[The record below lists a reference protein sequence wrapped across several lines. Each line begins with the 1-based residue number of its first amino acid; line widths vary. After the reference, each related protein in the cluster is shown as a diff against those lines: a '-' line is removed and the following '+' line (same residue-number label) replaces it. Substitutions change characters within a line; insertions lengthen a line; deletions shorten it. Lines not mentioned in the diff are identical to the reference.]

1 MAGRIQPSSKVRRSS
16 FVVLATSLGLFLAF
30 AGLFSLRQAIA
41 GKNSLAGKET
51 RPTATLSLEGIQF
64 EQADAGSA
72 VIGEY
77 DGMYDTASGK
87 MTIHERKTG
96 SKIRNSRI
104 AARFEPG
111 SEVAPGS
118 FGFSVVAS
126 TFIASGDNPGTVS
139 GEVQIANNTASTLY
153 NTRLVFTAFKVGGPG
168 GADAGNIPGASGFA
182 YFNDGQIAYNS
193 KLNVSRYYGDIAPSG
208 NAKAIWTFATV
219 AQPPGFFFSFRVL
232 ADIGVAA
239 ESVQPAAVQVSSVGT
254 SVQISGRGFNNPTV
268 EILNGNAVIGS
279 MSVTAS
285 TSTSIT
291 ATVPANLPAGQY
303 NLRITNQGATPGGAG
318 SSLLTGKLSVTGV
331 PDGAHTLSGAISS
344 LPDAGPYLVSG
355 SATISSSLSVKPG
368 TVIYVANGATITVA
382 GGGNIVA
389 NGGVPGIPNS
399 GRDGASP
406 VSPARIV
413 FTANRAPGA
422 ALPSAGAWAG
432 INATAASSAE
442 MVLRNVAV
450 EYAGAAGSAAINLT
464 ASGRKLRLADSIIRR
479 SAGAAITAL
488 GAGDSLI
495 GFARNLIES
504 NGTSAADAAIIL
516 NGNAALGLFE
526 LPPSEIPSATSVG
539 DAGYYVSS
547 ANDFSG
553 NQVDAVQIGTDSDNA
568 SNDFTKSGVLVGQG
582 VTPIRIRGNSGNP
595 AVVGAT
601 SPPAELT
608 ITPTANIQ
616 LAPGTDFMAGDGA
629 TKFGAIAANGY
640 AGVYL
645 GGPAPAMPGGD
656 SGISGAL
663 APTAASDKFIEFNSI
678 PGSGNWGAIFFT
690 KNATSSSILNWV
702 KVQNGGNSSQGAGA
716 IIVDTITIKLTNSQ
730 INNSASGQ
738 LLVLNNANVNT
749 TGSNFIPGGGGG
761 GGNLAITTIAGG
773 VYGDGNQGIQISLGT
788 PVAAA
793 ADPQGRGVYF
803 VDATNLG
810 NLIRFFNTSTTQVTL
825 GGGIKVDPGT
835 IRTIAGGGL
844 EVADNVPGR
853 TADTGSVAG
862 LAVSPQGDLVYFIDS
877 GVSLI
882 RAINVSTTTK
892 TVNGQSI
899 AAGNVGTLASSGF
912 GSSLNG
918 LAVAASG
925 DVYVADATAGVNKIF
940 RISAAGGNPTV
951 IAGNGANTKS
961 DDVFSAGPATNIA
974 LLQPRAVIVDA
985 AGAVYIA
992 DTGHARV
999 IKVDGGQA
1007 SLMRQFP
1014 PKQDSSATPYQNNP
1028 FPSGLAIY
1036 NGKVYIANGNSQDI
1050 ARIDSPGT
1058 SVSISGTIGT
1068 SCDYSSS
1075 NCGDGGAAA
1084 AASYGLLGSTGT
1096 PPLAGIA
1103 ADSKGLFILDQASI
1117 QRGRIRYLNL
1127 SGAAVTMAGVT
1138 VASNSINTIAGT
1150 GLTPPFDGGLATSAG
1165 FNTPTGVAVD
1175 PAGNLWVSDMLSSKI
1190 RYVNRGSSPITLF
1203 AGTASAQT
1211 VAPGTIITVNR
1222 DVGVGATD
1230 NVPVIQGGFDTPQ
1243 GLVATSQGVFVADSK
1258 KGPAVDQR
1266 RTGLIRFF
1274 NTSSQIVSF
1283 YTGQI
1288 KIDVEPGMIKTIIGG
1303 GVSSGSVG
1311 DGQAPLSAK
1320 FLAPEDIALHP
1331 TTGDIFVADAGNKR
1345 VRKIVRSTGVVSSLN
1360 LPTGT
1365 NDQYTG
1371 IAFDSAGR
1379 LLVVNAGTG
1388 TILREKTAGSG
1399 ANANG
1404 FDTIF
1409 SGDPLK
1415 KPRDIAE
1422 GTDGSLYV
1430 TNAGDT
1436 TPSSAGDYR
1445 IIKINPSVSP
1455 ATATVFAGSTTPGYF
1470 GDGGAPGSALLN
1482 LQPDPI
1488 NIATVGN
1495 AVTIRTTVNIIIG
1508 IGGEIIF
1515 TDSKNN
1521 AVRRIK

>member
-1 MAGRIQPSSKVRRSS
+1 MAGRKQPSSKVRRNSIAL
-16 FVVLATSLGLFLAF
+16 LATFLGLFLAL
-30 AGLFSLRQAIA
+30 AALYSLRQAIA
-41 GKNSLAGKET
+41 GKNPLPGKET
-51 RPTATLSLEGIQF
+51 RPTAIQSLDGMRF
-64 EQADAGSA
+64 EQTDAGSA

-77 DGMYDTASGK
+77 DGMFDPASGQ
-87 MTIHERKTG
+87 MRILERKTA

-104 AARFEPG
+104 ASRFEPG

-118 FGFSVVAS
+118 FGFSVLAS

-139 GEVQIANNTASTLY
+139 GEVQIANNSTSTFY

-182 YFNDGQIAYNS
+182 YFNDGQIAYNG

-239 ESVQPAAVQVSSVGT
+239 ESVQPSAVQVSSVGT

-268 EILNGNAVIGS
+268 EILNSSAVIGP
-279 MSVTAS
+279 MSVTGS

-318 SSLLTGKLSVTGV
+318 SSLLRGKLSVTGI
-331 PDGAHTLSGAISS
+331 PDGAHTISGSISS
-344 LPDAGPYLVSG
+344 LPDAGPYLVSS

-368 TVIYVANGATITVA
+368 TVIYVANGAAITVA
-382 GGGNIVA
+382 GGGNIIA

-399 GRDGASP
+399 GRDGAAP
-406 VSPARIV
+406 VGPARIV
-413 FTANRAPGA
+413 FTADRAPGA
-422 ALPSAGAWAG
+422 ALPSAGAWGG

-442 MVLRNVAV
+442 MVLRNAAV
-450 EYAGAAGSAAINLT
+450 EYAGTAGSAAINLT
-464 ASGRKLRLADSIIRR
+464 GSGRKLRLADSIIRR
-479 SAGAAITAL
+479 GAGSAITAL
-488 GAGDSLI
+488 SPNDSLI
-495 GFARNLIES
+495 GFTRNRIES
-504 NGTSAADAAIIL
+504 NGSSAADGAIIL
-516 NGNAALGLFE
+516 SGNASLGLFE
-526 LPPSEIPSATSVG
+526 LPPSEIPSSTSVG
-539 DAGYYVSS
+539 DGGYYFSS

-553 NQVDAVQIGTDSDNA
+553 NQADAVQIGTDGDNA

-582 VTPIRIRGNSGNP
+582 LTPIRIRGTSSNP

-601 SPPAELT
+601 SPPAELM
-608 ITPTANIQ
+608 ISPTANIQ

-629 TKFGAIAANGY
+629 TKFGSIAANGY

-645 GGPAPAMPGGD
+645 GSPAPSMPSGG

-663 APTAASDKFIEFNSI
+663 APTAVSDKFIEFNGI

-690 KNATSSSILNWV
+690 KNASASSILNWV

-749 TGSNFIPGGGGG
+749 TGSNFMAGGGGG
-761 GGNLAITTIAGG
+761 ANLAITTIAGG
-773 VYGDGNQGIQISLGT
+773 VYGDGNQGVQISLGT

-793 ADPQGRGVYF
+793 ADPQGRGLYF

-825 GGGIKVDPGT
+825 GGGIKVNPGA
-835 IRTIAGGGL
+835 IRSIAGGGL
-844 EVADNVPGR
+844 EIVDNVPGR
-853 TADTGSVAG
+853 TADTGSVSG
-862 LAVSPQGDLVYFIDS
+862 LAVSPTGDLVYFIDS

-882 RAINVSTTTK
+882 RVVNVSTSSK
-892 TVNGQSI
+892 TVNGQTI
-899 AAGNVGTLASSGF
+899 AAGNVGTLASTGF

-918 LAVAASG
+918 LAVAASTG

-940 RISAAGGNPTV
+940 KITGTGGNPTV
-951 IAGNGANTKS
+951 IAGNGATTRA
-961 DDVFSAGPATNIA
+961 DDVFSAGAATNVA

-992 DTGHARV
+992 DTGHARI

-1007 SLMRQFP
+1007 TLMRQFP
-1014 PKQDSSATPYQNNP
+1014 PRQDSSAMPYQNNP

-1050 ARIDSPGT
+1050 ARIDSPGV

-1075 NCGDGGAAA
+1075 NCGDGGAASA
-1084 AASYGLLGSTGT
+1084 AAYGLLGSTGT

-1103 ADSKGLFILDQASI
+1103 ADGKGLFILDQASI

-1138 VASNSINTIAGT
+1138 VSSNSINTIAGT
-1150 GLTPPFDGGLATSAG
+1150 GLPPPYDGGLATSAG

-1175 PAGNLWVSDMLSSKI
+1175 PQGNLWVSDMLSSKI
-1190 RYVNRGSSPITLF
+1190 RYVNRGTSPITLF
-1203 AGTASAQT
+1203 AGTASEQT

-1230 NVPVIQGGFDTPQ
+1230 NVPVIQAGFDTPQ

-1266 RTGLIRFF
+1266 RTGLVRFF
-1274 NTSSQIVSF
+1274 NTSSQTVSF
-1283 YTGQI
+1283 FSGQI
-1288 KIDVEPGMIKTIIGG
+1288 KIDVDPGMIKTIIGG
-1303 GVSSGSVG
+1303 GVTSGSVG

-1320 FLAPEDIALHP
+1320 FLAPEDIAVHP
-1331 TTGDIFVADAGNKR
+1331 TTGDIYVADAGNKR
-1345 VRKIVRSTGVVSSLN
+1345 VRKIVRSTGVVSSLS

-1371 IAFDSAGR
+1371 IGFDSAGR
-1379 LLVVNAGTG
+1379 LLVVNSGAGS
-1388 TILREKTAGSG
+1388 ILREKTAGSG

-1415 KPRDIAE
+1415 RPRDIAE
-1422 GTDGSLYV
+1422 GADGSLYV

-1436 TPSSAGDYR
+1436 SPISAGDYR
-1445 IIKINPSVSP
+1445 IIRINPSVSP
-1455 ATATVFAGSTTPGYF
+1455 ATATVFAGSTTPGYA

-1488 NIATVGN
+1488 NITTVGN
-1495 AVTIRTTVNIIIG
+1495 AVSIRTTVNIVIG